1 MKLPE
6 IFKRGYVQTIIM
18 IVVVILAVLLFWYG
32 LRFAFRTEY
41 PILAVASGSME
52 PVLYAGDLIVVEGI
66 ENVSDVYV
74 APKDAEKPGDIVVYQ
89 GATELIVH
97 RAIDKKIGTDGKIV
111 FIIHGDAN
119 AEGANEHVHES
130 KIIGRYVGFKVPWLG
145 QIALAFQNT
154 ETKVAFIALWIIVLI
169 GIEATP
175 YVMKKL
181 KGSDDDEAS
190 LYKYLKQF
198 DDVL

>member
-6 IFKRGYVQTIIM
+6 ILKRGYVQTIIM

-66 ENVSDVYV
+66 ENVSDIYV
-74 APKDAEKPGDIVVYQ
+74 APKDAGKPGDVVVYQ

-145 QIALAFQNT
+145 QIALAFQKT
-154 ETKVAFIALWIIVLI
+154 ETKVAFIALWILVLI
-169 GIEATP
+169 GIEAAP
-175 YVMKKL
+175 YVIKKL
-181 KGSDDDEAS
+181 KGSNDGEAS
-190 LYKYLKQF
+190 LYK
-198 DDVL
+198 

>member
-6 IFKRGYVQTIIM
+6 ILKRGYVQTIIM

-66 ENVSDVYV
+66 ENVSDIYV
-74 APKDAEKPGDIVVYQ
+74 APKDAGKPGDVVVYQ

-145 QIALAFQNT
+145 QIALAFQKT
-154 ETKVAFIALWIIVLI
+154 ETKVAFIALWILVLI
-169 GIEATP
+169 GIEAAP

-181 KGSDDDEAS
+181 KGSNDGEAS
-190 LYKYLKQF
+190 LYK
-198 DDVL
+198 